1 MEIGKDSIHKP
12 APKGWRRFE
21 NAMLLAIIPAATT
34 MVQSWGFKDETM
46 ALRLNLLIAVG
57 LSAIIK
63 GIGMIV
69 SNGETYA
76 KEKDN
81 S

>member
-1 MEIGKDSIHKP
+1 
-12 APKGWRRFE
+12 
-21 NAMLLAIIPAATT
+21 

-57 LSAIIK
+57 LSAMIK

-69 SNGETYA
+69 SNGETYT
-76 KEKDN
+76 KEEKI

>member
-1 MEIGKDSIHKP
+1 MITIDPKKP

-34 MVQSWGFKDETM
+34 MVQSWGFKDETL

-57 LSAIIK
+57 LSALIK
-63 GIGMIV
+63 GVGMLV
-69 SNGETYA
+69 SNGEVYA
-76 KEKDN
+76 KPEN
-81 S
+81 NEQ